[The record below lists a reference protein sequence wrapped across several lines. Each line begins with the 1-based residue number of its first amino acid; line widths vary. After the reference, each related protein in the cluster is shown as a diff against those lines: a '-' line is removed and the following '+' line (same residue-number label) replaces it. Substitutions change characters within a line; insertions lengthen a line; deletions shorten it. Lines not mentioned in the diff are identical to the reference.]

1 MSAVCDVNIWM
12 NGIIISSLG
21 IGCFITAFLLNATL
35 RRVNDEAAMS
45 GSGGDASDFKT
56 DSLSRR
62 QIYPLDF

>member
-45 GSGGDASDFKT
+45 GSGGDAPDFKT

>member
-35 RRVNDEAAMS
+35 RRGNDEAAMS
-45 GSGGDASDFKT
+45 GSGGGAPDFKIGSQSHRT
-56 DSLSRR
+56 VF
-62 QIYPLDF
+62 PLDF